1 MEQMALRLIWVGTPL
16 ALMGIASLFVVSRIF
31 ERVNQ
36 QLPEQ
41 EQIEFFGRWP
51 GKVSRV
57 RKLYRKYY
65 PDSHL
70 VQWEIGLEISVLLW
84 AVIALWLM
92 R

>member
-1 MEQMALRLIWVGTPL
+1 MALKLIWVGIPFG
-16 ALMGIASLFVVSRIF
+16 LMGIASLFIVSQMF

-36 QLPEQ
+36 QLLPH

-51 GKVSRV
+51 GKVSKV
-57 RKLYRKYY
+57 RKLYRRHY

-70 VQWEIGLEISVLLW
+70 VQWEIGLEISMLLW
-84 AVIALWLM
+84 AVIALWFM

>member
-1 MEQMALRLIWVGTPL
+1 MEQMASRLIWVGTPF
-16 ALMGIASLFVVSRIF
+16 ALMGIASFFVVSQMF

-36 QLPEQ
+36 QLPDH

-57 RKLYRKYY
+57 RKLYRAYY
-65 PDSHL
+65 PNSHL
-70 VQWEIGLEISVLLW
+70 VQWEIGLEISMLLW
-84 AVIALWLM
+84 VVIALWFM